1 VDLGWLVAALLVM
14 GWVGWWWIGQL
25 TPVIHTRLDF
35 DDAYMFYRYA
45 LHVREGLGVSWNP
58 DGVHTYGQ
66 TAPLWGGVVVL
77 LSYLPRGMSE
87 VLRLGSCWSS
97 FLAMVAMAWA
107 VAANAKSRWMR
118 HVAVVLP
125 MVAVPLGHSGI
136 FFGNATNGMETMLAV
151 TLAALYLGAVLGWGR
166 GAVRPELAAAV
177 GLLLFL
183 TRPEAALVVVV
194 LPVMVWWLLPGA
206 SRRSLMILLGLFF
219 AAVAVEMLVCR
230 MYFGAALP
238 LSFYMKSR
246 HGYAGYAANWHPVG
260 SAWKFVIEFRWYV
273 ALLVLCV
280 RRAEWRL
287 VTVCLVPALLTF
299 GYLTTVTQIM
309 GFDSRYYMPY
319 LAFFVVPALLVLDR
333 RLTEVPRAW
342 DAQKQWGPRVAA
354 LHLLAAGAVLA
365 VCVWS
370 VPTGVARVID
380 RKLVKGNAVYE
391 PAVLVTAGDAKLPEV
406 PYLAAMWAVTDTL
419 MAPLPAGVTIAA
431 SEVGYLGAHAP
442 QATIIDAAGLNDT
455 EIALHGFSMAGLLAR
470 KPDVIWMPHPDYTYQ
485 RGLMLSD
492 PALLEQYEVYADA
505 ANYGLAVRKDS
516 PYRAQIEMQMQALWA
531 RLYPGQ
537 RMQDDMV
544 KSVQWSGKSH
554 GLAG

>member
-1 VDLGWLVAALLVM
+1 
-14 GWVGWWWIGQL
+14 
-25 TPVIHTRLDF
+25 
-35 DDAYMFYRYA
+35 
-45 LHVREGLGVSWNP
+45 
-58 DGVHTYGQ
+58 
-66 TAPLWGGVVVL
+66 
-77 LSYLPRGMSE
+77 
-87 VLRLGSCWSS
+87 
-97 FLAMVAMAWA
+97 
-107 VAANAKSRWMR
+107 
-118 HVAVVLP
+118 
-125 MVAVPLGHSGI
+125 
-136 FFGNATNGMETMLAV
+136 
-151 TLAALYLGAVLGWGR
+151 
-166 GAVRPELAAAV
+166 
-177 GLLLFL
+177 
-183 TRPEAALVVVV
+183 
-194 LPVMVWWLLPGA
+194 
-206 SRRSLMILLGLFF
+206 
-219 AAVAVEMLVCR
+219 
-230 MYFGAALP
+230 
-238 LSFYMKSR
+238 
-246 HGYAGYAANWHPVG
+246 VG
-260 SAWKFVIEFRWYV
+260 SAWKFVIQFRWYV

-299 GYLTTVTQIM
+299 AYLTTVTQIM

-333 RLTEVPRAW
+333 RLVMLDRRLVMLDRRLGEVPRAW
-342 DAQKQWGPRVAA
+342 DAQKQWGPRAAA

-391 PAVLVTAGDAKLPEV
+391 PAILVTAGDATLPEV

-455 EIALHGFSMAGLLAR
+455 QIALHGFSMAALLAR

-492 PALLEQYEVYADA
+492 PALLQQYEVYADA

-516 PYRAQIEMQMQALWA
+516 PYRAQIEMRMLALWA

-537 RMQDDMV
+537 RMQDDLV